1 MSTEPPVSTPPADTL
16 PTPPPPVKRR
26 WRRPTRRTV
35 FRAISWT
42 VGALIVLFLI
52 LGIWIYR
59 ESVGRFQVRRLR
71 LPTRIYA
78 DYMPL
83 APGNA
88 LQTDDLLEKLDRLG
102 YRESARLAQPVSPPQ
117 NSRPHSSAI

>member
-1 MSTEPPVSTPPADTL
+1 MSTEPPVPSSPAETPPR
-16 PTPPPPVKRR
+16 PVRR
-26 WRRPTRRTV
+26 FRRPTRRTV
-35 FRAISWT
+35 FRVISWT
-42 VGALIVLFLI
+42 VGSFLVLLLL
-52 LGIWIYR
+52 LGVWIYR

-88 LQTDDLLEKLDRLG
+88 LQVDDLLEKLDRLG
-102 YRESARLAQPVSPPQ
+102 YREAKALAQPGEFK
-117 NSRPHSSAI
+117 REGATLDI